1 MTIGVQRKERGLQ
14 MNTGQNRRD
23 RFNKG
28 DALSSE
34 ETVNEH
40 MDKISANIRFKPES
54 MELPIT

>member
-1 MTIGVQRKERGLQ
+1 